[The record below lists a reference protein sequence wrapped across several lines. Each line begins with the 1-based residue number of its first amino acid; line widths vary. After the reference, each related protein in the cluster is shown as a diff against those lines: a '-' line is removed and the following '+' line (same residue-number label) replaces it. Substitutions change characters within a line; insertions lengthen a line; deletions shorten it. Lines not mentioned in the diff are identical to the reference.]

1 MTQQQFVERGVELET
16 RATVP
21 NCWPAQNMTGLS
33 DQRRSKLR
41 LVIQSHERLKPNWDT
56 TETQPVWLA

>member
-1 MTQQQFVERGVELET
+1 MTQRQFVEREVELET

-33 DQRRSKLR
+33 DQRRSKTTPRDTITRRDSNRIGIRR
-41 LVIQSHERLKPNWDT
+41 LC
-56 TETQPVWLA
+56 